1 MLQLLMTIKFIIFTS
16 ITKVEHNRLPVI
28 ILSSIIA
35 IFILSLISK
44 SEWES
49 KRKDI
54 LGLSI
59 YSLIS
64 ILLLV
69 DSTYFSQFNS
79 LTSLALLKQVSQLSS
94 IVDSI
99 KALINLQIILLVID
113 LPLLFFLSK
122 KNPGLIINNK
132 ASSLKFLKEPM
143 VVGLILLGLIL
154 FYNMNGQIKS
164 IEGQEFFTY
173 HFIDLK
179 KNIYKTLE
187 LENRIESEAAAVFA
201 AEDLEELRLR
211 AKLEKGKLTGIGKG
225 KNLIVLQV
233 EALQNFAINL
243 VYEGQEITPNLNR
256 LIGDPS
262 SVYYNNY
269 YQLLGR
275 GNTSDAEFVSQ
286 NSLHPSM
293 DEPTYLKYANNTFY
307 GLPWLLRD
315 NNYTAW
321 VFHGYEKTY
330 WNREQAYI
338 NQGFQKFISQE
349 DFEFEDS
356 IGFGIKDEDFFPQSV
371 EYLKELDVIDD
382 NPFYAFMISLTSHT
396 PFNMPEEYQAL
407 NIRREHKD
415 TILGNY
421 LQAIHYTDKQM
432 GIFLDKLK
440 EEGLYED
447 TVIALY
453 GDHFAVLSTQ
463 KQEQKIMSEF
473 LGANYDFHQMM
484 NVPLIVHVPGKEI
497 NEIISTTGS
506 QLDFYP
512 TISNIMGYENY
523 KGLVFGRDLT
533 NYKDKNYV
541 YPQTYML
548 KGSIIDDE
556 SVFEMSRDGLYDHS
570 RAYKIKT
577 GESIDVDVFRDQ
589 HYNAISEIDKSNYIL
604 ENNLLK
610 DLVEKSPALTE
621 KNMYLVAHAG
631 GGINGMTYTNSKAAL
646 DNSYKNGIR
655 LMELDFE
662 WTNDGQLVVL
672 HSWDGFVNK
681 FFNVD
686 VKRYYYDEFEKFT
699 MVNGYTH
706 LTPDRMAKWMEDHPD
721 AYIVTDIKRDNIKGL
736 GYLRFTYPHL
746 VDRII
751 PQIYRQDEYETV
763 KELGYEN
770 IILTLYMMGN
780 KNQVLDFMYLDE
792 LLAVT
797 MPQVTAS
804 TDLPL
809 RLSERGVYVYTHTI
823 NDLNE
828 LLNLKN
834 NGVKGFYTDYLV
846 P

>member
-1 MLQLLMTIKFIIFTS
+1 MTIKFIIFTS
-16 ITKVEHNRLPVI
+16 ITRVEHNRLPI
-28 ILSSIIA
+28 IIISSIIA
-35 IFILSLISK
+35 SFILSLISK
-44 SEWES
+44 SKWEC
-49 KRKDI
+49 KRKEI

-79 LTSLALLKQVSQLSS
+79 LTSVALLKQVSQLSS
-94 IVDSI
+94 ILDSI

-113 LPLLFFLSK
+113 LPLLYFLGK
-122 KNPGLIINNK
+122 QKPGFIIHNK
-132 ASSLKFLKEPM
+132 VSSLKILKDPI
-143 VVGLILLGLIL
+143 ILSAVLMGLIL
-154 FYNMNGQIKS
+154 FYSINGQIKS
-164 IEGQEFFTY
+164 IEGQEFFVY

-179 KNIYKTLE
+179 KNIYKTLD
-187 LENRIESEAAAVFA
+187 LEERIESEAAAVFTD
-201 AEDLEELRLR
+201 EDLGELRQR

-243 VYEGQEITPNLNR
+243 IYDGQETTPNLNR
-256 LIGDPS
+256 LIGDHS

-293 DEPTYLKYANNTFY
+293 DEPTYLKYADNTFY

-321 VFHGYEKTY
+321 VFHGNEKTY
-330 WNREQAYI
+330 WNREQAYV
-338 NQGFQKFISQE
+338 NQGFQRFISQE
-349 DFEFEDS
+349 DFEFEDT
-356 IGFGIKDEDFFPQSV
+356 IGFGIKDEDFFPQSI
-371 EYLKELDVIDD
+371 EYLKEMDAIDD

-407 NIRREHKD
+407 NIRKEHKD

-421 LQAIHYTDKQM
+421 LQAIHYTDKQI
-432 GIFLDKLK
+432 GIFIDRLK

-473 LGANYDFHQMM
+473 LGTNYDFHHMM
-484 NVPLIVHVPGKEI
+484 NVPLIVHVPGQEI
-497 NEIISTTGS
+497 NETISITGS
-506 QLDFYP
+506 QVDFYP
-512 TISNIMGYENY
+512 TMANIMGYKNY

-533 NYKDKNYV
+533 NYEDKNYV

-548 KGSIIDDE
+548 KGSIIDDA
-556 SVFEMSRDGLYDHS
+556 SVFEISRDGVYDHS
-570 RAYKIKT
+570 RAYKIST
-577 GESIDVDVFRDQ
+577 GENIDVDEFRDQ
-589 HYNAISEIDKSNYIL
+589 HYKAISEIDKSNYIL
-604 ENNLLK
+604 ENDLLK
-610 DLVEKSPALTE
+610 NLVENSPALTE
-621 KNMYLVAHAG
+621 KNLYLVAHAG
-631 GGINGMTYTNSKAAL
+631 GGIDGMTYTNSKAAL

-662 WTNDGQLVVL
+662 WTTDGQLVVL

-686 VKRYYYDEFEKFT
+686 VKKYYYDEFEKFT
-699 MVNGYTH
+699 MINGYTH

-721 AYIVTDIKRDNIKGL
+721 GYIVTDIKGNNIKGL

-746 VDRII
+746 IDRII
-751 PQIYRQDEYETV
+751 PQIYKFDEYETV
-763 KELGYEN
+763 KELGYQN

-780 KNQVLDFMYLDE
+780 KEEVLDFMYLDE

-797 MPQVTAS
+797 IPQATAS
-804 TDLPL
+804 TDLAL
-809 RLSERGVYVYTHTI
+809 KLSERGIFVYTHTI

-828 LLNLKN
+828 VLNLKN
-834 NGVKGFYTDYLV
+834 NGVKGFYTDWLI